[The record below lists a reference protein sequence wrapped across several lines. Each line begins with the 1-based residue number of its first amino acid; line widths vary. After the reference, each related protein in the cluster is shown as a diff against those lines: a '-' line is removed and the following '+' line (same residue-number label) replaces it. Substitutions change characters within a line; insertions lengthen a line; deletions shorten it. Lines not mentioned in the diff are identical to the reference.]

1 MTIHCSFSGAVG
13 LFDKNTSRKQRQLC
27 KAVAKFVT
35 IEEYCFTNKL
45 NFVVSC
51 VAGNQHLP
59 SPAGEEAGTAVS
71 QLQLEPEALQ
81 NVLDGCS
88 TSGEGVTPIRL
99 NPGSVLGAVE
109 TASEAGYVCK
119 ACRLAFSHESAVLS
133 HQKICGSKGCLR
145 LIRSRYSCTRCDT
158 EVFQTIQDFQRHFE
172 TSHPSDPALAP
183 SPGLSHEMEDVV
195 NQITALAAKAAAQ
208 SPPDS
213 NANIFCPPPEPKKPK
228 MFHSLPV
235 PSAGQ

>member
-1 MTIHCSFSGAVG
+1 MLCHILLFNCDSLLLVSNDLWSVSG
-13 LFDKNTSRKQRQLC
+13 T
-27 KAVAKFVT
+27 
-35 IEEYCFTNKL
+35 
-45 NFVVSC
+45 
-51 VAGNQHLP
+51 QHQP
-59 SPAGEEAGTAVS
+59 QPPPPPPPVKPRMEQESGTPVL

-88 TSGEGVTPIRL
+88 TSGEGTTNIRL

-109 TASEAGYVCK
+109 TSCEAGFVCK
-119 ACRLAFSHESAVLS
+119 VCRLAFSHESAVDD
-133 HQKICGSKGCLR
+133 HQKRCGGKGALR
-145 LIRSRYSCTRCDT
+145 LIRSKYTCTRCDLDT
-158 EVFQTIQDFQRHFE
+158 FQSVHEFQRHFE
-172 TSHPSDPALAP
+172 SAHPADPALAP

-228 MFHSLPV
+228 MFHSVPV